1 VAGGG
6 KTFEYDRGTS
16 GVAALLHGAINVS
29 QGFFLGGVDPVR
41 EYWLLA
47 GVYGAA
53 ALAVALVF
61 GSNLSRRP
69 SVEAGRPRMRYKEV

>member
-1 VAGGG
+1 MFVHAQG
-6 KTFEYDRGTS
+6 S
-16 GVAALLHGAINVS
+16 VLIASLLHGAINLS
-29 QGFFLGGVDPVR
+29 QGFFLSGVEPAR

-61 GSNLSRRP
+61 GANLSRRHY
-69 SVEAGRPRMRYKEV
+69 VGADRPRVQ